1 MGQDDHN
8 CGSRVIVVGF
18 SDLGFDVDVGLLFST
33 PGKVDDLAADSDVH
47 IIGVLS
53 QADIPFSLLPAFRD
67 ELRMRSTRRSTR
79 GRGYE
84 KGFFQK
90 KKGKRRM
97 MIRWWW
103 GGDHISTWDHAFLL
117 RRRKNDDGKECR
129 CCEAIFGTGNRITT
143 AAIKVLCLIREK
155 RGGGIR

>member
-18 SDLGFDVDVGLLFST
+18 SDLGFNVDVGLLFST

-53 QADIPFSLLPAFRD
+53 QADIHFSLLPAFRD

-84 KGFFQK
+84 KGVFQK
-90 KKGKRRM
+90 KK
-97 MIRWWW
+97 
-103 GGDHISTWDHAFLL
+103 
-117 RRRKNDDGKECR
+117 
-129 CCEAIFGTGNRITT
+129 
-143 AAIKVLCLIREK
+143 EK
-155 RGGGIR
+155 SVIPG